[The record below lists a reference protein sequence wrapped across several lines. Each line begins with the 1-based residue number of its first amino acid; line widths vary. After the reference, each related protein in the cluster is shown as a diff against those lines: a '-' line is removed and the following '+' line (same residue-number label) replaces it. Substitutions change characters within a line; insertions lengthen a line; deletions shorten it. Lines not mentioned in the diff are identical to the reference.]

1 MIFANHLQSQSRVVL
16 NQIYQDSPSSCLAV
30 FRMLQYGSQLIL
42 MRLLTAPYELS
53 ISSVQLRSWF
63 MSTPQGRLQYE
74 QSVEQLKSL
83 AILLPG
89 PGSDVDDDED
99 VMGMEGIDG
108 DLNADVVY
116 TVNEQ
121 FKLGL
126 TQTLLGTAERGSFGI
141 QCQSIDLT
149 KKASM
154 LSPAQLEYY
163 ASTKWEGILHFMV
176 GSGQQL
182 KTVTPSQNVLRL
194 LLDSGLMQVL
204 DGDMDRK
211 RKSSTRAATSDMHI
225 TNLGFQFLL
234 QDIVTQVQSI
244 LLYYADAVQKLN
256 GNNVRV
262 QVEVFQ
268 MIFMLG
274 QLQIGRP
281 YEITLSQQSRYTE
294 TQITLLDDLSE
305 LGLVRIVQSDSNLL
319 VFTPTQLCSA
329 INASTS
335 SSAVSSSSSL
345 QIGSNKFN
353 NTQVHQQDSFIIV
366 ETNFRVYAYT
376 DSPLKI
382 SIISLFTQINAR
394 FPNFVVGQV
403 TRDSVRRALRNGIT
417 AKLICQFL
425 QSHAHPIVVKAQQQ
439 QQYGMS
445 HQSNVPPSVIDQICL
460 WEIERN
466 RLALKD
472 GFLYR
477 DFSVEEE
484 WEATLK
490 YAQDLN
496 ILLWTST
503 PSTMLSQQSSSS
515 SSVTGLSLPVN
526 KRQLVVS
533 AEGHQLLKEFV
544 KNWSI
549 QQKNQ

>member
-1 MIFANHLQSQSRVVL
+1 
-16 NQIYQDSPSSCLAV
+16 
-30 FRMLQYGSQLIL
+30 
-42 MRLLTAPYELS
+42 MRLLTAPHELS
-53 ISSVQLRSWF
+53 ISSVLLRSWF
-63 MSTPQGRLQYE
+63 LSTPQGRLQYE

-89 PGSDVDDDED
+89 PGSDVDDVDDDDD

-108 DLNADVVY
+108 DLNTDEVY

-154 LSPAQLEYY
+154 LSSAQLEYY

-182 KTVTPSQNVLRL
+182 KTVTPSQNVLQL

-204 DGDMDRK
+204 DGDKDRK

-234 QDIVTQVQSI
+234 QDIVTQAQSI

-503 PSTMLSQQSSSS
+503 PSTMPSQQSSSS
-515 SSVTGLSLPVN
+515 SSSVAGLSLPVN